1 MFNWMLFQREAC
13 SMALELLTTVYRIPI
28 NRLYFTYF
36 GGDNQLGLDPDQET
50 RDIWRSLG

>member
-1 MFNWMLFQREAC
+1 MLFQREAC

-28 NRLYFTYF
+28 NRLYFTYV